1 MRLKF
6 SILIFGAV
14 LLATTTNADDNS
26 NKRLLRRQE
35 QTDTANGDEERWNML
50 NMFKTKKTPNDFT
63 TKILDNMLSN
73 AAFKVEMF
81 EKWNKYSVEKILK
94 KLDVSKSKNI
104 RYASMLQDFLN
115 IYHRRGVKKI

>member
-35 QTDTANGDEERWNML
+35 KTDTTNGDEERWNL
-50 NMFKTKKTPNDFT
+50 LSMFKTPNDFT

-73 AAFKVEMF
+73 AAFKAEMF

-115 IYHRRGVKKI
+115 TYHRRGV